1 MSAKGTV
8 LKRVRQSRKANLKN
22 KHYKSVVKSIT
33 KKVLKESKKDEAIK
47 IADSAFSA
55 IDKVASKGIIHKN
68 KAANQKARISK
79 HLNNLK

>member
-8 LKRVRQSRKANLKN
+8 LKRVRQSRKANVKN
-22 KHYKSVVKSIT
+22 KHYKSIVKSVT
-33 KKVLKESKKDEAIK
+33 KKVLNENKKDEAIK